1 MSGENVEIVRAA
13 IGAFN
18 DGDFDRV
25 FTYFAA
31 DLELDLSR
39 AVGPISGVYTLDQTR
54 VVIDELAGTWDSFR
68 IEPDEFIEA
77 GEQVVVPWTY
87 YVSGRDGI
95 EVRARSTWA
104 FTMHD
109 GAVTRVC
116 LYQERVDALEA
127 ARLRD

>member
-1 MSGENVEIVRAA
+1 MPGENVEIVRAA

-25 FTYFAA
+25 FTYLAA

-39 AVGPISGVYTLDQTR
+39 AVGPISGVYTRGETR
-54 VVIDELAGTWDSFR
+54 KVIDELAGTWDSFR
-68 IEPDEFIEA
+68 IEPEEFIDA

-87 YVSGRDGI
+87 HVSGRDGI

-104 FTMHD
+104 FTMRD
-109 GAVTRVC
+109 GAVARVC
-116 LYQERVDALEA
+116 LYQERADALEA
-127 ARLRD
+127 ARLQG